1 MTLWAWG
8 DLTYGAHPTLPV
20 AHCSHPG
27 WLDMRLLCLLCHR
40 AEWLACVF
48 FFFFLLPVPVPCEVV
63 RPSTNQP
70 QCHLLQVLL
79 HHSSAPRLATSC
91 AQRVFHLAAKLGGA
105 WFSGSSPPHSY
116 SPRTCMDS
124 STSLSTGSW
133 RRRPSGGSAQAC
145 PRKGSCL
152 NAPL

>member
-1 MTLWAWG
+1 
-8 DLTYGAHPTLPV
+8 
-20 AHCSHPG
+20 
-27 WLDMRLLCLLCHR
+27 MRLLCLLCHR

-63 RPSTNQP
+63 QPSTNQP

-105 WFSGSSPPHSY
+105 WFSGSSPPPQLFPTDVHGLINLFVNRKLEKKALWGFC
-116 SPRTCMDS
+116 PGLPEKGKLPQCPFVT
-124 STSLSTGSW
+124 TAGTN
-133 RRRPSGGSAQAC
+133 SG
-145 PRKGSCL
+145 PV
-152 NAPL
+152 NVTI